1 MKKIV
6 LVVVL
11 IMLCFFLCGCGRTV
25 KESYTGREKEHSVM
39 YNHFV
44 VLKTYESLVDY
55 DCSIV
60 YDPDTLAMYYIIHGA
75 YGCGI
80 TPYYLSNGE
89 IGIYSVNYF
98 E

>member
-6 LVVVL
+6 LVIIL
-11 IMLCFFLCGCGRTV
+11 IMLCFFLCGCDRTV
-25 KESYTGREKEHSVM
+25 KESYTEEHSVI

-44 VLKTYESLVDY
+44 VLKTYKSLMDY
-55 DCSIV
+55 SCSIV
-60 YDPDTLAMYYIIHGA
+60 YDPDTLVMYYILPAKGD
-75 YGCGI
+75 I

>member
-6 LVVVL
+6 LVIVL
-11 IMLCFFLCGCGRTV
+11 IMLCFSLCGCGRTV
-25 KESYTGREKEHSVM
+25 RESYTGQEKEHSVR

-60 YDPDTLAMYYIIHGA
+60 YDPDTRIMYYIIHGG
-75 YGCGI
+75 YVSGI

-89 IGIYSVNYF
+89 IGIYGVNYF

>member
-1 MKKIV
+1 MKKVILAIV
-6 LVVVL
+6 LM
-11 IMLCFFLCGCGRTV
+11 MLCSFLCGCGPTV
-25 KESYTGREKEHSVM
+25 RESYTGKEREHSVR

-60 YDPDTLAMYYIIHGA
+60 YDPDTRIMYYIIHGG
-75 YGCGI
+75 YVSGI

-89 IGIYSVNYF
+89 IGIYGVNYF

>member
-1 MKKIV
+1 MKKII
-6 LVVVL
+6 LIVVL

-25 KESYTGREKEHSVM
+25 KESYTGREREHSII
-39 YNHFV
+39 YNHFA
-44 VLKTYESLVDY
+44 VLKTYGTGN
-55 DCSIV
+55 CSIV
-60 YDPDTLAMYYIIHGA
+60 YDLDTLVMYCIVHGA
-75 YGCGI
+75 YACGI